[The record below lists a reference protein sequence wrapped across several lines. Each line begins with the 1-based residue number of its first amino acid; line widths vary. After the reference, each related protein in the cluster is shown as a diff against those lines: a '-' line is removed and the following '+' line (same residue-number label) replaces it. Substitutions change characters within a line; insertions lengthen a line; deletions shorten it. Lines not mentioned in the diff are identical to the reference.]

1 MFNGIT
7 LWGNGQLLPL
17 GPLREPLAALRRA
30 DVAII
35 HHANLVKNVD
45 QTLFSF
51 CKIIITHMTAS
62 SFFSKF

>member
-17 GPLREPLAALRRA
+17 GPLREPLAAIKRA

-35 HHANLVKNVD
+35 HHANLVKKCGSD
-45 QTLFSF
+45 FLSHPW
-51 CKIIITHMTAS
+51 IIIYNAYGC
-62 SFFSKF
+62 

>member
-7 LWGNGQLLPL
+7 LLGNGQLLPL
-17 GPLREPLAALRRA
+17 GPLRETLDALKRA

-45 QTLFSF
+45 QT
-51 CKIIITHMTAS
+51 
-62 SFFSKF
+62 FFWLQNNF